1 MNTVRRYVSF
11 HQIQLIDG
19 FIQVFDDNVYP
30 IVRLDERVNVRLSGN
45 QMNNIK
51 RMSNTERTLSKAI
64 SSSNNL
70 ASICSALPVPA
81 DPTPK
86 PSPPRLFFPKMSSVA
101 HSNPSNIS
109 STLVRV
115 ALIDSSS
122 LSPPPA
128 PAPELATIAESV
140 ASRRSRS
147 AWFGG
152 SKNEIL
158 AFLEWGLSAGLRGSE
173 VTRAENGAE
182 RNAEGSPE
190 GSGEIKPDGSGI
202 SSSLL
207 KADGG
212 GPFGDMF
219 TVLGVGVKDCC
230 CC

>member
-1 MNTVRRYVSF
+1 M
-11 HQIQLIDG
+11 
-19 FIQVFDDNVYP
+19 P
-30 IVRLDERVNVRLSGN
+30 IGEPDE
-45 QMNNIK
+45 QYK
-51 RMSNTERTLSKAI
+51 WMSKTERTLSRAI

-81 DPTPK
+81 NPTPK

-128 PAPELATIAESV
+128 PELATIAESV

-147 AWFGG
+147 DWFGG

-173 VTRAENGAE
+173 VTRAEGN
-182 RNAEGSPE
+182 PE
-190 GSGEIKPDGSGI
+190 GRGDS
-202 SSSLL
+202 
-207 KADGG
+207 KADGGGNNSSISKAEGG
-212 GPFGDMF
+212 GPFGDMIA
-219 TVLGVGVKDCC
+219 VLEEGVKGWGWG
-230 CC
+230 